1 MTVLKA
7 GTLQTLPR
15 ARFTETLGFF
25 SSVVLP
31 LLGKGVILRRPAMV
45 GLAQRLGLDGR
56 ALRTVQRLR
65 DQHGEGPL
73 LLPVPF
79 HPYALILVPEHATRV
94 LAESP
99 EPFAT
104 ASDEKHSALSH
115 FEPHGVLISGSR
127 ERAIRRPYNEAV
139 LDTPCPAHRLAE
151 RFLSILEE
159 EAARLV
165 SAADERG
172 ELDWS
177 RFAIGWWRMARRVVF
192 GDGARD
198 DHALTDALA
207 KLRADANWAFLHPK
221 RRRLQERFF
230 TQLEEHLRRAEPDS
244 LSAIMAAT
252 PAAPGVEP
260 ALQVPQWLFALDAP
274 ARATFRTLALLGTH
288 PVIRARAE
296 AEIAS
301 GSREMPFL
309 RACVLDTLRLWPTT
323 PVVLRQAT
331 ADVEWENGIL
341 PRGAGVIIYTPFFHR
356 DETRLPQAHRFAP
369 ETWLGSRPEDRALIP
384 FSDGPARCPGRNLS
398 LLLSSAM
405 LAALMRRRRFTPT
418 DAKGIGPE
426 DVLPA
431 TLSAYELRFR
441 LA

>member
-1 MTVLKA
+1 MAALKT
-7 GTLQTLPR
+7 GTHQTLPR
-15 ARFTETLGFF
+15 ASVMETLSFF

-31 LLGKGVILRRPAMV
+31 LLGKGVILRRPPMV
-45 GLAQRLGLDGR
+45 ELAQRLGLDGR
-56 ALRTVQRLR
+56 ALRTVQGLR
-65 DQHGEGPL
+65 DRHGEGPL

-79 HPYALILVPEHATRV
+79 HPYALILVPGHATRV

-104 ASDEKHSALSH
+104 ASDEKHAALSH
-115 FEPHGVLISGSR
+115 FDPHGVLISGSR
-127 ERAIRRPYNEAV
+127 ERALRRPYNEAV
-139 LDTPCPAHRLAE
+139 LDTPCPEHRLAE
-151 RFLSILEE
+151 RFLSIVEE

-165 SAADERG
+165 SEADERG
-172 ELDWS
+172 ELDWG
-177 RFAIGWWRMARRVVF
+177 RFASVWWQMARRVVL

-198 DHALTDALA
+198 DHALADSLA
-207 KLRADANWAFLHPK
+207 RLRGDANWAFLHPK
-221 RRRLQERFF
+221 RRRLQEHFF
-230 TQLEEHLRRAEPDS
+230 ARLEEHLQRAEPDS
-244 LSAIMAAT
+244 LAAIMAT
-252 PAAPGVEP
+252 IPAAAGVEP
-260 ALQVPQWLFALDAP
+260 AQQVPQWLFALDAP

-288 PVIRARAE
+288 PVKRARAE

-341 PRGAGVIIYTPFFHR
+341 PRGAGVIVYTPFFHR
-356 DETRLPQAHRFAP
+356 DEARLPQAHRFAP

-384 FSDGPARCPGRNLS
+384 FSDGSARCPGRNLS

-405 LAALMRRRRFTPT
+405 LEQTPFIRVHSRR
-418 DAKGIGPE
+418 
-426 DVLPA
+426 L
-431 TLSAYELRFR
+431 
-441 LA
+441 